1 MVTMVGKARM
11 IDDDTQL
18 RPLGTSD
25 IQISPVA
32 FGAWPIAAVTS
43 VDVNDADS
51 IATIKAALANGVNF
65 LDTAYCYGPAGE
77 SENLIRQALGE
88 LPSDLREQTVIAT
101 KGGIHYNDQRQQEQ
115 DAGPETLARECDES
129 LARLGVDHVALY
141 YLHAP
146 DPKVPLAESAG
157 AVARIVTSGKARLAG
172 ASNCSLEQLREFHAI
187 CPLSAVQLP
196 YNMLQRD
203 IEQDTM
209 PWCREQGISVT
220 AYWPLMKGLL
230 AGRLARDVQ
239 LDERDARRKYP
250 QYIGEEWEKNQSFVD
265 ALRSVAEQAGKTV
278 AQVVIN
284 WTIRQ
289 PGLTAAL
296 CGAKRAWQIEETAG
310 AMGWRL
316 TAEQDAAI
324 EAAIAARGKAEAR
337 RLFH

>member
-1 MVTMVGKARM
+1 MT
-11 IDDDTQL
+11 DDTQP

-32 FGAWPIAAVTS
+32 FGGWPIAAVTS

-51 IATIKAALANGVNF
+51 IATIKAALASGVNF

-77 SENLIRQALGE
+77 SENLIRRALGE
-88 LPSDLREQTVIAT
+88 LPAELRGQAVIAT
-101 KGGIHYNDQRQQEQ
+101 KGGIHYNDQRHQEQEQ
-115 DAGPETLARECDES
+115 DARPETLARECDES

-157 AVARIVTSGKARLAG
+157 AVARIVESGKAQLAG
-172 ASNCSLEQLREFHAI
+172 ASNCSLEQLQQFHAI

-203 IEQDTM
+203 IERDTM

-230 AGRLARDVQ
+230 AGRLTRDVQ

-250 QYIGEEWEKNQSFVD
+250 QYVGEEWEKNQSFVD
-265 ALRSVAEQAGKTV
+265 ALRALAEETGKTV

-284 WTIRQ
+284 WTVRQ

-316 TAEQDAAI
+316 TPDQDAAI

>member
-1 MVTMVGKARM
+1 MTY
-11 IDDDTQL
+11 DDER

-25 IQISPVA
+25 ILVSPVA
-32 FGAWPIAAVTS
+32 LGCWPIAAVTS

-51 IATIKAALANGVNF
+51 LATIRAALESGANF

-77 SENLIRQALGE
+77 SENLIRQALSTMPPE
-88 LPSDLREQTVIAT
+88 LRARAVIAT
-101 KGGIHYNDQRQQEQ
+101 KGGIHYNSERQQEQ
-115 DAGPETLARECDES
+115 DARPETLARECDES
-129 LARLGVDHVALY
+129 LARFGVDHVALY

-157 AVARIVTSGKARLAG
+157 AVARIVESGKARLAG
-172 ASNCSLEQLREFHAI
+172 ASNCSLEQLQEFHAI
-187 CPLSAVQLP
+187 CPLAAVQLP

-203 IEQDTM
+203 IEEDTI
-209 PWCREQGISVT
+209 PWCREQRISVT

-230 AGRLARDVQ
+230 AGRLSRDVQ

-250 QYIGEEWEKNQSFVD
+250 QYQGEEWEKNQAFVD
-265 ALRSVAEQAGKTV
+265 VLRRVAEEAGRTV

-284 WTIRQ
+284 WTIHQ

-316 TAEQDAAI
+316 TAEQDAAV
-324 EAAIAARGKAEAR
+324 EAAITARGKAEAR
-337 RLFH
+337 RLFR

>member
-1 MVTMVGKARM
+1 MSN
-11 IDDDTQL
+11 DTQL

-51 IATIKAALANGVNF
+51 IATIKAALASGVNF

-77 SENLIRQALGE
+77 SENLIRQALAE
-88 LPSDLREQTVIAT
+88 LSAEVRNEAVIAT
-101 KGGIHYNDQRQQEQ
+101 KGGIHYNAQRQQEQ
-115 DAGPETLARECDES
+115 DARPETLFRECDES
-129 LARLGVDHVALY
+129 LARLGVDYVALY

-146 DPKVPLAESAG
+146 DSKVPLAESAG
-157 AVARIVTSGKARLAG
+157 AVARIVESGKAQLAG

-209 PWCREQGISVT
+209 PWCREQGVSVT

-230 AGRLARDVQ
+230 AGRLSRDVQ

-250 QYIGEEWEKNQSFVD
+250 QYVGDEWEKNQAFVD
-265 ALRSVAEQAGKTV
+265 VLRTLADEAGKTV

-316 TAEQDAAI
+316 TPEQDAAI
-324 EAAIAARGKAEAR
+324 ERAIAARGKAEAR
-337 RLFH
+337 RLFT